1 MEYRRLGKT
10 GLRISTVAL
19 GGHWKRLGPVLGRP
33 FTGSGYDD
41 EDFDNILCPDFRK
54 NRDDVVSRAIDLGV
68 NYVDACAPAEVLA
81 YAQVLQG
88 RRDKVYLGYSWH
100 TREPRYPEWRSARAL
115 VAGLDEGLS
124 EAGLDF
130 VDIWRISLP
139 ADGIEDVSE
148 RRRIEEATVEGL
160 TLAKKQGKTRFT
172 GVSSHDRAWLRRMA
186 AQYPE
191 QIEVVLF
198 PFTAGSAPTRE
209 DSLLDTVQAHDVGAL
224 AIKPFAGGALFDA
237 CGDRDRRARLAI
249 RHILAHPA
257 ITAAVGGYA
266 SVEQLENAAAAGP
279 HPLDPVERA
288 ELDRATAGMGAGAS
302 WLQAWSHV

>member
-1 MEYRRLGKT
+1 M
-10 GLRISTVAL
+10 ISAVAL

-41 EDFDNILCPDFRK
+41 EDFDNIRCLDFRK
-54 NRDDVVSRAIDLGV
+54 NRDEVVGRAIHLGV

-81 YAQVLQG
+81 YAQALRG
-88 RRDKVYLGYSWH
+88 RRDQVYLGYSWH

-115 VAGLDEGLS
+115 VAGLDQGLS

-148 RRRIEEATVEGL
+148 RRRIEEATVGGL
-160 TLAKKQGKTRFT
+160 ALAKQQGKTRFT
-172 GVSSHDRAWLRRMA
+172 GVSSHDRAWLRSMA
-186 AQYPE
+186 AQHPE

-198 PFTAGSAPTRE
+198 PFTAGSAPARE
-209 DSLLDTVQAHDVGAL
+209 NSLLDALQAHDVGAL

-237 CGDRDRRARLAI
+237 GGDPNRRARLAI

-257 ITAAVGGYA
+257 ITAAVGGYS
-266 SVEQLENAAAAGP
+266 SVAQLENAAAAGP
-279 HPLDPVERA
+279 HPLDSAERA
-288 ELDRATAGMGAGAS
+288 ELARATAGMWAGVS
-302 WLQAWSHV
+302 WLQAWEHV